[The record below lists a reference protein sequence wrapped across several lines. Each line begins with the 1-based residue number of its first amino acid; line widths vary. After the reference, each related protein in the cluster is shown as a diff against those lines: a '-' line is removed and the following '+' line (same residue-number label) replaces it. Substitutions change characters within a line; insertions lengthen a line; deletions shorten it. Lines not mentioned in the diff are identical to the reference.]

1 MFTGSI
7 VNALAIVAGGSL
19 GLILKSGLP
28 ERFNKTLMQALGLS
42 VLLIGLQGAMGMKS
56 EDTLLIIFS
65 MIIGGCIGEAINI
78 EQKLE
83 DFGNA
88 VQQRFAKLGG
98 GFSKGFVT
106 ASLIY
111 CVGSMAIMGALQG
124 GLEGK
129 HDILFAKSVLDG
141 VLSMVLASTLGIGV
155 LASSIPILIYQGGI
169 TLCASFLKP
178 LLIPAVV
185 GQMSVAGGL
194 LIAAIGINILDI
206 IRIKVGNLL
215 PAIFL
220 PLVWY
225 GIQIFYKIWISHA

>member
-7 VNALAIVAGGSL
+7 VNALAIIAGGSL
-19 GLILKSGLP
+19 GLLLKSGLP

-42 VLLIGLQGAMGMKS
+42 VLLIGLQGSMAMKG
-56 EDTLLIIFS
+56 EDTLLVIFS
-65 MIIGGCIGEAINI
+65 LIIGGCIGEFINI
-78 EQKLE
+78 EKKLE
-83 DFGNA
+83 DFGHS
-88 VQQRFAKLGG
+88 VQHRFEKLGG
-98 GFSKGFVT
+98 SFSKGFVT

-129 HDILFAKSVLDG
+129 HDILYAKSVLDG
-141 VLSMVLASTLGIGV
+141 VLSVVLASTLGLGV
-155 LASSIPILIYQGGI
+155 LASSVPILLYQGGI

-185 GQMSVAGGL
+185 SQMSVVGGL
-194 LIAAIGINILDI
+194 LIAAIGINIMEI
-206 IRIKVGNLL
+206 GRIKVGNLL
-215 PAIFL
+215 PAVFV

-225 GIQIFYKIWISHA
+225 AIQGLF

>member
-7 VNALAIVAGGSL
+7 VNALAIIAGGGL
-19 GLILKSGLP
+19 GLLLKSGLP

-42 VLLIGLQGAMGMKS
+42 VLLIGLQGAMSMQG

-65 MIIGGCIGEAINI
+65 LVIGGCIGEAINI

-83 DFGNA
+83 DFGHA
-88 VQQRFAKLGG
+88 VQNRFEKLGG
-98 GFSKGFVT
+98 SFSKGFVT

-141 VLSMVLASTLGIGV
+141 VLSVVFASTLGVGV
-155 LASSIPILIYQGGI
+155 VASSVPVLLYQGTI
-169 TLCASFLKP
+169 TLGASFLKP

-185 GQMSVAGGL
+185 SQMSVAGGL
-194 LIAAIGINILDI
+194 LIAAIGINIMELG
-206 IRIKVGNLL
+206 RIKVGNLL
-215 PAIFL
+215 PAVFI

-225 GIQIFYKIWISHA
+225 GIQKLL

>member
-7 VNALAIVAGGSL
+7 VNALAIIAGGGL
-19 GLILKSGLP
+19 GLLLKSGLP

-42 VLLIGLQGAMGMKS
+42 VLLIGLQGAMSMQG
-56 EDTLLIIFS
+56 EDTLLVIFS
-65 MIIGGCIGEAINI
+65 LIIGGCIGEAINI

-83 DFGNA
+83 DFGHA
-88 VQQRFAKLGG
+88 VQNRFEKLGG
-98 GFSKGFVT
+98 SFSKGFVT

-141 VLSMVLASTLGIGV
+141 VLSVVFASTLGVGV
-155 LASSIPILIYQGGI
+155 LASSVPVLLYQGAI
-169 TLCASFLKP
+169 TLGASFLKP

-185 GQMSVAGGL
+185 SQMSVAGGL
-194 LIAAIGINILDI
+194 LIAAIGINIMELG
-206 IRIKVGNLL
+206 RIKVGNLL
-215 PAIFL
+215 PAVFI
-220 PLVWY
+220 PLIWY
-225 GIQIFYKIWISHA
+225 GIQKLL

>member
-7 VNALAIVAGGSL
+7 VNALAIIAGGGL
-19 GLILKSGLP
+19 GLLLKSGLP

-42 VLLIGLQGAMGMKS
+42 VLLIGLQGAMSMQGG
-56 EDTLLIIFS
+56 DTLLIIFS
-65 MIIGGCIGEAINI
+65 LVIGGCIGEAINI

-83 DFGNA
+83 DFGHA
-88 VQQRFAKLGG
+88 VQNRFEKLGG
-98 GFSKGFVT
+98 SFSKGFVT

-141 VLSMVLASTLGIGV
+141 VLSVVFASTLGVGV
-155 LASSIPILIYQGGI
+155 VASSVPVLLYQGAI
-169 TLCASFLKP
+169 TLGASFLKP

-185 GQMSVAGGL
+185 SQMSVAGGL
-194 LIAAIGINILDI
+194 LIAAIGINIMELG
-206 IRIKVGNLL
+206 RIKVGNLL
-215 PAIFL
+215 PAVFI

-225 GIQIFYKIWISHA
+225 GIQKLL

>member
-7 VNALAIVAGGSL
+7 VNALAIIAGGGL
-19 GLILKSGLP
+19 GLLLKTGMP
-28 ERFNKTLMQALGLS
+28 ERLNKTLMQALGLS
-42 VLLIGLQGAMGMKS
+42 VLLIGLQGSMAMKG

-65 MIIGGCIGEAINI
+65 LIIGGCIGEAINI

-83 DFGNA
+83 DFGQS
-88 VQQRFAKLGG
+88 VQVRFAKLGG
-98 GFSKGFVT
+98 SFSKGFVT

-141 VLSMVLASTLGIGV
+141 VLSVVLASTLGIGV
-155 LASSIPILIYQGGI
+155 LASAVPIVIYQGGI

-178 LLIPAVV
+178 LLIPEVV
-185 GQMSVAGGL
+185 AQMSVAGGL
-194 LIAAIGINILDI
+194 LIAAIGINIMEMT
-206 IRIKVGNLL
+206 RIKVGNLL
-215 PAIFL
+215 PAVFV
-220 PLVWY
+220 PLLWY
-225 GIQIFYKIWISHA
+225 GIQQLF